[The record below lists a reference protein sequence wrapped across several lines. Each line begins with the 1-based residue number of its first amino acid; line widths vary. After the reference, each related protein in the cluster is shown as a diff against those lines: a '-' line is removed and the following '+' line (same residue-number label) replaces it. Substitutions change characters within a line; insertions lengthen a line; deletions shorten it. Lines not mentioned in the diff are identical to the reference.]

1 MSDHDNDADDSL
13 RWERVATQSG
23 PDLILF
29 KTRFDEMRN
38 PRNQRVM
45 RRLVLESVDWV
56 NMVARTT
63 DGRLVMVEQFR
74 FGIGNT
80 TIETPGGMV
89 DSGEDS
95 LAAAQREL
103 LEETG
108 FGGGAWSY
116 LGSVEPNPAIHP
128 HLCHHWLAEGVHRVA
143 EPRPGQGEAIAV
155 HVMSESAMRDAID
168 SGRLRHALA
177 LSALARVY
185 TLWPARPAASE

>member
-1 MSDHDNDADDSL
+1 MSDDDDDAL
-13 RWERVATQSG
+13 RWERVATRRG

-29 KTRFDEMRN
+29 QTRFDEMRN

-56 NMVARTT
+56 NMVARTR
-63 DGRLVMVEQFR
+63 DGGLVMVEQFR
-74 FGIGNT
+74 FGIGDT

-108 FGGGAWSY
+108 FGGGVWSY
-116 LGSVEPNPAIHP
+116 LGAVEPNPAIHP
-128 HLCHHWLAEGVHRVA
+128 HLCHHWLAEGVDRVA
-143 EPRPGQGEAIAV
+143 EPQPGQGEAIAV
-155 HVMSESAMRDAID
+155 HVMSESAMRDAIH

-185 TLWPARPAASE
+185 TLWPALPVAPE